1 MKAGNHALKII
12 VAILFILN
20 SSAMMAQ
27 NQKQEVNNKKEEVRG
42 IDHVGITV
50 PDIEAATKYLEEA
63 FGATL
68 LYDNITRNDPPQ
80 TGAGAEAKLGIAHG
94 ARVTR
99 IRMIRI
105 GNGANIE
112 LFEMEVPEG
121 ERKLKTIP
129 SDYGLQHVAFY
140 SDDINATRERIIK
153 AGGKVLEGPTTMHGK
168 EEGAGNQF
176 LYTIAPWG
184 TFFEVISL
192 PSPLK
197 VDGESKVHRWK
208 PGEIQ

>member
-1 MKAGNHALKII
+1 
-12 VAILFILN
+12 
-20 SSAMMAQ
+20 MAQ
-27 NQKQEVNNKKEEVRG
+27 NTISDTNNYQKTEVRG

-63 FGATL
+63 FGATF
-68 LYDNITRNDPPQ
+68 LYDNITPNDPPQ
-80 TGAGAEAKLGIAHG
+80 TGLGAEAKLGIAHG
-94 ARVTR
+94 AAVTR

-105 GNGANIE
+105 ANGANIE
-112 LFEMEVPEG
+112 LFEMKVPDG
-121 ERKLKTIP
+121 ERKMKTIP

-140 SDDINATRERIIK
+140 SDDIDATRERVIK
-153 AGGKVLEGPTTMHGK
+153 AGGKVLTGPTIMHGK
-168 EEGAGNQF
+168 EEGNGNKF

-197 VDGESKVHRWK
+197 IDETNKVHRWK
-208 PGEIQ
+208 AKDTLL